1 MRYNVAMRRRTAFL
15 AGLAAGYY
23 LGTQAGRERYEQ
35 IQAVLRDLKVDRAL
49 EKGRALL
56 ELAVV
61 RLQAARDERGAT
73 VLPFP
78 TASGE

>member
-1 MRYNVAMRRRTAFL
+1 MRRRTAFF
-15 AGLAAGYY
+15 AGLGVGYY
-23 LGTQAGRERYEQ
+23 FGAQAGRERYEQ
-35 IQAVLRDLKVDRAL
+35 IHAVLSDLKVDRAL
-49 EKGRALL
+49 EKSRALL

-61 RLQAARDERGAT
+61 RLQEARDERGAT

>member
-15 AGLAAGYY
+15 AGLTVGYY
-23 LGTQAGRERYEQ
+23 FGTQAGRERYEQ
-35 IQAVLRDLKVDRAL
+35 IQAVLGDLKVDLVL
-49 EKGRALL
+49 EKSRALL

-61 RLQAARDERGAT
+61 RVQEARDERGAT